1 MSERIWNRKV
11 KIVLF
16 YDANK
21 KTYKWTARN
30 TRKSGSSLAIG
41 AHKTW
46 RTYKAC
52 LDAAKNS
59 LSEFGMNNVQ
69 KGVELVQV

>member
-30 TRKSGSSLAIG
+30 TRKSGSSVAIG

-46 RTYKAC
+46 KHYNSC
-52 LDAAKNS
+52 LEAARNTLKE
-59 LSEFGMNNVQ
+59 LGMNSIQ
-69 KGVELVQV
+69 KHVELIK